1 MISAVWPQEAFLR
14 FMSNQIACL
23 ENQPVRDHMSLEE
36 AAVAV
41 WIRPIENLDYYCG
54 GAVIGFL
61 LDLTIRANRRN
72 LRSLDDV
79 MRALFAAT
87 KHPRYGGYS
96 EGGLMRALSAAAG
109 DDMEPF
115 LTTWA
120 RTAGTQEYA
129 AVLSRVGLDLSVTAG
144 EDGKRSFSLRRADA
158 QPQAASTVLD
168 GITAEAPR
176 E

>member
-61 LDLTIRANRRN
+61 LDLTIRANRR
-72 LRSLDDV
+72 DDV